1 MFNQFYNDAMGKLLL
16 RLTVAGLMLFHGIAK
31 VLNPGSLNFIGN
43 QLSSMGMPAVLS
55 YGVYIGEI
63 IAPLMILIG
72 YRSRIGGLIIAA
84 NMIVAIVLAHSGDI
98 FSLSKHGG
106 YGLELQAFYL
116 LGGLTIALLGSG
128 KYAMK
133 PD

>member
-1 MFNQFYNDAMGKLLL
+1 MFNQLHNDAMGKLLL
-16 RLTVAGLMLFHGIAK
+16 RFTVAGLMLFHGFAK
-31 VLNPGSLNFIGN
+31 VINPGSLNYIGT
-43 QLSSMGMPAVLS
+43 QLSAMGMPAVLS

-72 YRSRIGGLIIAA
+72 YKSRIGGLLIAA
-84 NMIVAIVLAHSGDI
+84 NMIVAIVLSHSGDL
-98 FSLSKHGG
+98 FSLSQHGG

-116 LGGLTIALLGSG
+116 LGGLTIVLLGSG
-128 KYAMK
+128 KYAIN

>member
-1 MFNQFYNDAMGKLLL
+1 MFNQFHNNAMGKLLL

-31 VLNPGSLNFIGN
+31 VLSPGSLNFIGN
-43 QLSSMGMPAVLS
+43 QLSSIGMPAALS

>member
-1 MFNQFYNDAMGKLLL
+1 MLNQLHNDAMGKLLL

-31 VLNPGSLNFIGN
+31 VLNPGSINYIGS
-43 QLSSMGMPAVLS
+43 QLSSAGLPAVLS

-72 YRSRIGGLIIAA
+72 YKSRIGGLLIAA
-84 NMIVAIVLAHSGDI
+84 NMIVAIALAHSGDI
-98 FSLSKHGG
+98 FSISKHGG

-116 LGGLTIALLGSG
+116 LGGLAIAMLGSG

>member
-1 MFNQFYNDAMGKLLL
+1 MFNQLHNDAMGKLLL

-31 VLNPGSLNFIGN
+31 VINPGSLNFIGN

-72 YRSRIGGLIIAA
+72 FRSRIGGLIIVA

-98 FSLSKHGG
+98 FSLSKHGA

>member
-1 MFNQFYNDAMGKLLL
+1 MFNQLQNDAMGKLLL
-16 RLTVAGLMLFHGIAK
+16 RFTVAGLMLFHGIAK
-31 VLNPGSLNFIGN
+31 VLNPGSLNYIGS
-43 QLSSMGMPAVLS
+43 QLSSMGMPAALS

-72 YRSRIGGLIIAA
+72 YKSRIGGLLIAA
-84 NMIVAIVLAHSGDI
+84 NMIVAILLSHSGDI

-116 LGGLTIALLGSG
+116 LGGLTIVLLGSG
-128 KYAMK
+128 KYAIN

>member
-1 MFNQFYNDAMGKLLL
+1 MFNQFHNDAMGKLLL

-43 QLSSMGMPAVLS
+43 QLSSIGMPAALS